1 MSVLT
6 VKEVLDL
13 NLAML
18 GKGAPV
24 EIDGVGYNKV
34 DFYKMNDMSRLNT
47 LTDKQM
53 LFISSVLMRYTNT
66 QLTSL
71 KDRIKETV
79 NFYKEK
85 KSPVT
90 VIKCDSKG
98 VELSWGFN
106 SKISSFIKNSDKS
119 QYRWAKDDNGAWVF
133 KTNWKFIEVLSEEFI
148 KEGFDVSDIEVA
160 KSTIEC
166 SPEQTT
172 QENKL
177 ENQPIEV
184 GVIRPNETLDTL
196 RMKTEYDKRV
206 VDAMHS
212 LTDASFNKY
221 IGCWDFSIEDS
232 SKLYKKLAES
242 GISAPQL
249 KPWADLVDSWNK
261 NFDMIDLSNLNLKF
275 KPYDFQIED
284 IKKLLELKVGLN
296 GNDMGCG
303 KTFESVVIG
312 ESIPM
317 KKLVICPP
325 TLRLNWKK
333 EIQHVSP
340 NANINILYSNEEFK
354 VVDGWNIIGY
364 NSLDKFLKKLE
375 SELFQVVFIDEAHYI
390 QSINNSGIPESNRAF
405 STLRIA
411 STANYV
417 FPITGTPKT
426 NRNKNM
432 FNILRAIRHPLT
444 KGNWAYL
451 NYGKTYCDGV
461 KNAWGWDF
469 NGNSNDTELHEQL
482 KPYMVRHLKKDVL
495 PNLTKQRIM
504 IPVEI
509 DLKQYHSEIAEY
521 LRTRTHNK
529 AQDLVKLMGA
539 RKTLAIK
546 KAQESINFANDL
558 LLNGEQVVIVTCF
571 TEVVKSLES
580 AFKKQCVKLVGGM
593 SDIEKD
599 TAISKFQ
606 AGEAQV
612 MIMNIIAGGVGV
624 TLTKSHNMIINDFD
638 WTPGNLIQAEDRIC
652 RSGQTEC
659 CNIHYLYADGAEMD
673 EIFADTLTSKFDT
686 INNAVD
692 GGTGDTIDY
701 YELINKALDK

>member
-24 EIDGVGYNKV
+24 EIDGAGYNKV
-34 DFYKMNDMSRLNT
+34 DFYKMNDMSRLQT
-47 LTDKQM
+47 LTDRQM
-53 LFISSVLMRYTNT
+53 LFISSILMRYTNT

-79 NFYKEK
+79 DFYKEK
-85 KSPVT
+85 KSPVA

-119 QYRWAKDDNGAWVF
+119 QYRWTKNDKGAWIF
-133 KTNWKFIEVLSEEFI
+133 KTNWKFLETLSEEFI

-160 KSTIEC
+160 KSTIES

-172 QENKL
+172 QENEL
-177 ENQPIEV
+177 ENQPVEV
-184 GVIRPNETLDTL
+184 AVIRPNETLDTL
-196 RMKTEYDKRV
+196 RMKTDYDKRV

-232 SKLYKKLAES
+232 SNLYKKLTES

-249 KPWADLVDSWNK
+249 KPWADLVDSWSK
-261 NFDMIDLSNLNLKF
+261 SFDMIDLSNLNLKF

-333 EIQHVSP
+333 EIQHVNP
-340 NANINILYSNEEFK
+340 NADINILYSNEEFK

-390 QSINNSGIPESNRAF
+390 QAINNSGIPESNRAF

-426 NRNKNM
+426 NRNKNV

-444 KGNWAYL
+444 KGHWAYL
-451 NYGKTYCDGV
+451 NYGKTYCNGV
-461 KNAWGWDF
+461 KNTWGWDF
-469 NGNSNDTELHEQL
+469 NGNSNDEELHEQL

-495 PNLTKQRIM
+495 PNLKKQRMM
-504 IPVEI
+504 IPVDI
-509 DLKQYHSEIAEY
+509 DLKEYRMEIAEY
-521 LRTRTHNK
+521 LRTRTHKK
-529 AQDLVKLMGA
+529 AQDLVKLLGA

-546 KAQESINFANDL
+546 KASESINFTNDL
-558 LLNGEQVVIVTCF
+558 LSNGEQVVVVTCF

-580 AFKKQCVKLVGGM
+580 AFKNQCVKLVGGM

-606 AGEAQV
+606 AGEASV

-624 TLTKSHNMIINDFD
+624 TLTKSHNMVINDFD
-638 WTPGNLIQAEDRIC
+638 WTPGNLVQAEDRIC

-659 CNIHYLYADGAEMD
+659 CNIHYLYADGAEID
-673 EIFADTLTSKFDT
+673 EIFAETLTSKFDT
-686 INNAVD
+686 INSAVD
-692 GGTGDTIDY
+692 GGTGDAIDY
-701 YELINKALDK
+701 YELIDKALNK